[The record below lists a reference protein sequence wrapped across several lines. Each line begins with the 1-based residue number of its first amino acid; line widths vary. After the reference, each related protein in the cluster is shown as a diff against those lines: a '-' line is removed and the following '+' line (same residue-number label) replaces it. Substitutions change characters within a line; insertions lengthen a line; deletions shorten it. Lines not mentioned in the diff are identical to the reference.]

1 MVGASAASASPG
13 KLSSPAQMGHLR
25 SQAQELEGIFINTL
39 MKEMFSSL
47 KSDSD
52 AMGGGF
58 AEDTWRG
65 MQAEQM
71 SNAVSEAG
79 GIGLADSIMGDLLKI
94 QEASQPPVNSSK
106 GSMS

>member
-1 MVGASAASASPG
+1 MVGAFAAPASPG
-13 KLSSPAQMGHLR
+13 TLSSPAQIGHLR
-25 SQAQELEGIFINTL
+25 AQAQELEGIFINTL

-47 KSDSD
+47 KTDSE
-52 AMGGGF
+52 ALGGGF

-71 SNAVSEAG
+71 SSAISDAG

-94 QEASQPPVNSSK
+94 QEASQTSVTPSK
-106 GSMS
+106 GITS